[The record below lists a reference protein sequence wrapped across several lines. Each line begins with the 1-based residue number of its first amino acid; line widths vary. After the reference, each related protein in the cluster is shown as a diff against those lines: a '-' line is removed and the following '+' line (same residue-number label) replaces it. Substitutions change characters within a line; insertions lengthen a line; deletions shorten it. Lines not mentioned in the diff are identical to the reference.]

1 MVSSLTPHSTFA
13 KPDGPVVVVV
23 ADGVGTAPE
32 GPANAVTEAATP
44 TIDRLLAGSL
54 ATTITAHG
62 TAVGLP
68 TDGDMGNS
76 EVGHNAIGA
85 GRIFAQGAKL
95 VNQAIASGSLWE
107 SPTWKQLVHHGRTG
121 TLHLLGL
128 HSDGN
133 VHSHTDHLYAMLH
146 QAAIEGV
153 ERSRLHILLDGR
165 DVAARS
171 AQLYI
176 EATEKVLAAIN
187 ADHGVDYRIC
197 LLYTSPSPRD
207 S

>member
-107 SPTWKQLVHHGRTG
+107 SAVWKQLVHHGRTG

-133 VHSHTDHLYAMLH
+133 VHSHTDHLYQLIER
-146 QAAIEGV
+146 AAEEGV
-153 ERSRLHILLDGR
+153 ERIRVHILLDGR

-171 AQLYI
+171 ALDYI
-176 EATEKVLAAIN
+176 AQTEQALQKACVVGVLALN
-187 ADHGVDYRIC
+187 VDARVEHV
-197 LLYTSPSPRD
+197 
-207 S
+207 